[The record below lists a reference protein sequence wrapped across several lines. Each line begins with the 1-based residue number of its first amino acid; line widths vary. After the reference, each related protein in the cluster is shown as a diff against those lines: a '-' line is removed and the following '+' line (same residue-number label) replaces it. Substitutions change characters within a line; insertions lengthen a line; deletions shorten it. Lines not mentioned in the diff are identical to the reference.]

1 MAARTATPPE
11 VDRIETEL
19 LMLARWLEA
28 LQRRQRY
35 PMDRAAYLLLRR
47 LDEQGP
53 QSVAALAAGLGLDG
67 STVTRQLAV
76 LDDAGHVRRS
86 AHPDDGRVVVVEA
99 TAAGRRAMTAL
110 RAHRQ
115 GRIEKLFGDWPAAD
129 RAELA
134 DVLGR
139 LNTVLRAAA
148 ITS

>member
-1 MAARTATPPE
+1 MAAKTATPPE

-47 LDEQGP
+47 LDEHGP
-53 QSVAALAAGLGLDG
+53 QSVAALATGLGLDG

-76 LDDAGHVRRS
+76 LDQAGHVRRS
-86 AHPDDGRVVVVEA
+86 AHPEDGRVTVIEA
-99 TAAGRRAMTAL
+99 TPAGRRAMASL

-115 GRIEKLFGDWPAAD
+115 GRIETLFADWPDPD

-139 LNTVLRAAA
+139 LNTVLREAATA
-148 ITS
+148 D

>member
-1 MAARTATPPE
+1 MTARDATPTE

-47 LDEQGP
+47 LDEHGP

-99 TAAGRRAMTAL
+99 TTAGRRAMAAL

-115 GRIEKLFGDWPAAD
+115 GRIETLFADWSHAD
-129 RAELA
+129 RDQLA
-134 DVLGR
+134 TVLGR
-139 LNTVLRAAA
+139 LNEVLRHAA
-148 ITS
+148 TTG